1 MLSVQPLSVSFAS
14 GTKTVDGGN
23 KTQRLEKEL
32 QALIKA
38 GKACHEAKNMDKA
51 IEAYSEVIE
60 KITNQAN
67 SQKFDKLMAKAL
79 VLRGNVYR
87 EQNHRDLAAQDS
99 KAACKLDPISGTHLR
114 IY

>member
-23 KTQRLEKEL
+23 KTQRLEKEV

-38 GKACHEAKNMDKA
+38 GKACHETKNMDKA
-51 IEAYSEVIE
+51 IEAYSEAIE

-67 SQKFDKLMAKAL
+67 SQKFDKLTAKAL
-79 VLRGNVYR
+79 VLRGNAFR
-87 EQNHRDLAAQDS
+87 HLGNIDAAIADTTAARDIDPLAL
-99 KAACKLDPISGTHLR
+99 KYVR